1 MSSINPN
8 QLNAMAQEV
17 YNLLDAK
24 ETADGVNNGKDK
36 LGDSI
41 WNKFV
46 GPDENGKNQVGNGEK
61 SKIEKEIPF
70 QNAISSIASYIKNK
84 GTAAIQEALK
94 RIGIEWKPSVDVE
107 ANSTSNTQNTDAST
121 NDKNLKALQKKV
133 KANKKGIEAYKAEQ
147 KKYDDIEKQKNTVS
161 TKVKINGEEKTM
173 TYKEITRQL
182 YSFKQRFALLG
193 VVYDDPNGAPRS
205 PRLSDIHQHLKN
217 SIATGRGNANYRQNL
232 QELESLLAAKHELE
246 EKYPDFKNVTY
257 VTFIGEDGHNTYVST
272 EHSKN
277 VDFIDE

>member
-1 MSSINPN
+1 MSSVNPN

-94 RIGIEWKPSVDVE
+94 RIGIEWKPSVEVE
-107 ANSTSNTQNTDAST
+107 ANSDVQQEQNANKLDPKVRAAA
-121 NDKNLKALQKKV
+121 KQKLKAMQ
-133 KANKKGIEAYKAEQ
+133 EARAKET
-147 KKYDDIEKQKNTVS
+147 KKYEEIEKQKNTI
-161 TKVKINGEEKTM
+161 KVKVNINGEEKEM
-173 TYKEITRQL
+173 TYKEITSQL
-182 YSFKQRFALLG
+182 YSFKSRMSMLG
-193 VVYDDPNGAPRS
+193 VVKDPKTGKNRW
-205 PRLSDIHQHLKN
+205 PRLSELHSHLKYHA
-217 SIATGRGNANYRQNL
+217 SRGDASSQKML
-232 QELESLLAAKHELE
+232 GEMEGLLAAKHQLE
-246 EKYPDFKNVTY
+246 EKYPDFKNINY
-257 VTFIGEDGHNTYVST
+257 VKT
-272 EHSKN
+272 ENQGKASYWG
-277 VDFIDE
+277 VLEPIDEFIDE